1 MLVVERL
8 RCSPPVVLFWWESM
22 EISVAVFEVGGL
34 AQIDEQRP
42 GKYDRCNLLVRAAVQ
57 ASVC

>member
-1 MLVVERL
+1 
-8 RCSPPVVLFWWESM
+8 M